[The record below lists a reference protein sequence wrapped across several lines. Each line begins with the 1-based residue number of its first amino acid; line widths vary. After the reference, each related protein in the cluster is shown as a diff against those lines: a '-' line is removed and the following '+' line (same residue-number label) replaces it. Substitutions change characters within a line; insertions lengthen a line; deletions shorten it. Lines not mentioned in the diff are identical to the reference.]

1 MTTGRINQVTTFQN
15 HFRGRRLL
23 TASRGALSAF
33 TTWSSSTFVR
43 IEHSRP
49 TAACRRLPP
58 TGGGT
63 SDLRPADGATL
74 FPVLTRLEQDPLV
87 PWRDKGHRP

>member
-15 HFRGRRLL
+15 HFRGRRLF
-23 TASRGALSAF
+23 TVVPGALSAF
-33 TTWSSSTFVR
+33 TTWSSSTFCFIVD
-43 IEHSRP
+43 
-49 TAACRRLPP
+49 PP
-58 TGGGT
+58 QLADAFPPLGGT
-63 SDLRPADGATL
+63 SDLKPRDGVTL